1 MWAGTFNMWR
11 RVWEGHVKHGR
22 EGLLRC
28 KKSNYKCEIYT
39 FITKTNNTNSLD
51 TYNNHIHSCE
61 MIDNHSIMHKL
72 ILTPHLYEKPGDQ
85 NRHPGVP
92 AARCAFGGRQN
103 YSWERERWRTL
114 LIWSVTEYID
124 SYFHMKQE
132 LSADQ
137 QLKVNKATTAGES
150 ITRTSRS
157 LSENIHSSSH
167 ETHANRRHSTC
178 WTDEDT
184 HTHTQP
190 RKLFTD

>member
-1 MWAGTFNMWR
+1 
-11 RVWEGHVKHGR
+11 
-22 EGLLRC
+22 
-28 KKSNYKCEIYT
+28 
-39 FITKTNNTNSLD
+39 
-51 TYNNHIHSCE
+51 

-114 LIWSVTEYID
+114 LIWSVTEYIA

-150 ITRTSRS
+150 ITHTSRS

-167 ETHANRRHSTC
+167 ETHTNRRHSTC

-184 HTHTQP
+184 HTHNLENCLQTN
-190 RKLFTD
+190 KTKTFCIKKCLFFCTCFLSKVNIFWDNLGVKYKLNVFIYTGLFTNIRGSKLHVYANEAH